1 MYAYIMC
8 IHISY
13 TYVHIFACMHMCEYI
28 AIICVNILRA
38 YIYAYAYMYVPYV
51 CMCMYAYVLMY
62 VYMYVHMCVY
72 IIYICNVYMNMLV

>member
-1 MYAYIMC
+1 MHILCAFIYRIHMC
-8 IHISY
+8 IYLH
-13 TYVHIFACMHMCEYI
+13 ACMHMCEYI
-28 AIICVNILRA
+28 AIICVNILRT